1 MEEEIEKDK
10 LIALGTL
17 QRGLADACADDLTV
31 GLINLAGGTCD
42 YTELIPVLEEIAR
55 VDWFYY
61 FDDNGAGGLP
71 RADLTRNSSFKS
83 WALSAIQSIK
93 ENARFESNSM
103 VARAL
108 KSNSISLIQNT
119 LQHLKSE
126 GTCRDTSL
134 IPILEKIARY
144 NVYSSYSYYTG
155 FKKECQLGELARTVI
170 QQILQQPTSL
180 DKADGPTLDQ
190 NQFT

>member
-10 LIALGTL
+10 LITLGTL
-17 QRGLADACADDLTV
+17 QRGLAEACADDITV
-31 GLINLAGGTCD
+31 GLMNLAGGTCD

-71 RADLTRNSSFKS
+71 RADLSRNTSFKS
-83 WALSAIQSIK
+83 WALSAIESII
-93 ENARFESNSM
+93 ENARLESNSM
-103 VARAL
+103 IARAL
-108 KSNSISLIQNT
+108 KSSSTSLIQST

-155 FKKECQLGELARTVI
+155 FKKECQLGELARKVI
-170 QQILQQPTSL
+170 HQIHLHNASP
-180 DKADGPTLDQ
+180 DKKA
-190 NQFT
+190 